1 MRFDIITIF
10 PELFAGVL
18 ECGIIRRARQSGL
31 VDIRTVNLRDFTRDK
46 HRSVDDR
53 PYGGGEGMVFMP
65 GPLFEAIEFCRGPE
79 KVPGGEVVLLTPQG
93 TTWSHELSAEF

>member
-18 ECGIIRRARQSGL
+18 ECGILRRAREAGL
-31 VDIRTVNLRDFTRDK
+31 AEIRLIDLREFASDK

-65 GPLFEAIEFCRGPE
+65 
-79 KVPGGEVVLLTPQG
+79 
-93 TTWSHELSAEF
+93 